1 MLSSNIPKPIILVVL
16 TIKISHTRGLKKKIM
31 VFWDNYGAV
40 DTGIE
45 KYILFLQRILLAL
58 VRNIRCRSM
67 GKGGQKELPEN
78 NAFHQ

>member
-1 MLSSNIPKPIILVVL
+1 MIW
-16 TIKISHTRGLKKKIM
+16 KKK
-31 VFWDNYGAV
+31 DNGILRQFGAV

-45 KYILFLQRILLAL
+45 KYILFLQQILLAL
-58 VRNIRCRSM
+58 VCNIRCRSM